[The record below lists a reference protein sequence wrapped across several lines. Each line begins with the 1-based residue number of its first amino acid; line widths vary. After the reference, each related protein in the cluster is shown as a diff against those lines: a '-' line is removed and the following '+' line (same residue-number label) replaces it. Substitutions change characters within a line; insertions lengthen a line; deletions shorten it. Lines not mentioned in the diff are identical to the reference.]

1 MPSCFTVY
9 PFRLQSQWK
18 QLGLEEHLYQLLLL
32 ICFQGPAMPLTSLGS
47 TPQRGPHPSEARTAS
62 PPVFPLPPDLLQS
75 CPVMTHVKFFAI
87 LSQKVLRYKTL
98 IQSNLEQIAKMSH
111 SLGPIRWVKL
121 LEDRK
126 FVCFTSALHYE
137 FLGYSISVKDFLNC
151 TDNTQRKEAS
161 QYYHFFLE
169 HSRSSPHLVLDNMR
183 TGCIQL
189 FRLMF
194 HIKECICK
202 M

>member
-1 MPSCFTVY
+1 MPSCFTLCFSFQTSVLVEVAW
-9 PFRLQSQWK
+9 FRRTP
-18 QLGLEEHLYQLLLL
+18 LLAPSLVSL
-32 ICFQGPAMPLTSLGS
+32 SGPSNALDLPGVNAL
-47 TPQRGPHPSEARTAS
+47 ARPEQQA
-62 PPVFPLPPDLLQS
+62 PPAFPLPPDLFQS

-98 IQSNLEQIAKMSH
+98 IQFNLEQIAKMSH
-111 SLGPIRWVKL
+111 SLGPIHWVKL
-121 LEDRK
+121 LEDSK
-126 FVCFTSALHYE
+126 FVCFTSALHYG
-137 FLGYSISVKDFLNC
+137 FLRYSISVKDFLNC

-161 QYYHFFLE
+161 QYYHFFLK
-169 HSRSSPHLVLDNMR
+169 HSRSSPHLVLDNLH